1 MKIEHLITELGKAKV
16 RATAPGAAPAGKTLS
31 MTPNAIRKRNARA
44 AGVGQP
50 LPTTD
55 LDASWQNIMARAEE
69 LEKNMDDLA
78 GLRTTQTPAQPTT
91 QPAAAPTTQT
101 PAQPTTQ
108 PRGPGLG
115 SKIATGVGR
124 FVQGTGNLASQVAG
138 AVTQPIG
145 AAFGGLKKGFRTA
158 NRGETFKLP
167 NQRDYAP
174 SQSRSYE
181 PSQDDVSGSA
191 ELADL
196 KSMIQRIDQ
205 RLTNAGIKETKK
217 S

>member
-50 LPTTD
+50 LPTT
-55 LDASWQNIMARAEE
+55 APTQSSWQDIMARARE

-78 GLRTTQTPAQPTT
+78 GLRTTQTTAQPTT

-108 PRGPGLG
+108 PRRPGLG

-145 AAFGGLKKGFRTA
+145 AAVGGLKKGFRTA
-158 NRGETFKLP
+158 NRGDTFKLP
-167 NQRDYAP
+167 NQRG
-174 SQSRSYE
+174 YE

>member
-1 MKIEHLITELGKAKV
+1 MKIEHLITELRKAKV
-16 RATAPGAAPAGKTLS
+16 GATTPATAPTPPATTQAGKTLS
-31 MTPNAIRKRNARA
+31 MTPNAVRKRNARA
-44 AGVGQP
+44 ATANQ
-50 LPTTD
+50 
-55 LDASWQNIMARAEE
+55 
-69 LEKNMDDLA
+69 
-78 GLRTTQTPAQPTT
+78 AQPT
-91 QPAAAPTTQT
+91 AAPTTQT
-101 PAQPTTQ
+101 PAQPATQPQAQPTTQ
-108 PRGPGLG
+108 TPAQPATQPQGPGLG

-158 NRGETFKLP
+158 NRGDTFKLP
-167 NQRDYAP
+167 NQ
-174 SQSRSYE
+174 RSYE
-181 PSQDDVSGSA
+181 PSQDDVSGSDD
-191 ELADL
+191 LADL